1 MGSYHCHF
9 YTQCLAHHLG
19 LSLWLD
25 IIGIVRK
32 GRSRLHA
39 GAEGATAP
47 VNSQAKGP
55 SELQTLERGAPA
67 HADGITI
74 SGSRTEGASNAVQW
88 AGVIGAGL
96 TPVHGGIHE
105 QSQTVAASRCA
116 PNRGREIC
124 AFCRL

>member
-1 MGSYHCHF
+1 M
-9 YTQCLAHHLG
+9 G
-19 LSLWLD
+19 LSFCLVT
-25 IIGIVRK
+25 IGEVRK
-32 GRSRLHA
+32 GRSRLYA

-74 SGSRTEGASNAVQW
+74 SGNRTEGASNAVQW

-105 QSQTVAASRCA
+105 QFKAVAASRYA
-116 PNRGREIC
+116 SNSGR
-124 AFCRL
+124 